1 MEKDL
6 LYKIALTLVPNI
18 GDATA
23 KNLIAFFGT
32 AEKAFSQSKQK
43 LTQIPGIAEKT
54 ASLLFSNLA
63 NKEVLLRAEKEL
75 RFIEENKIDVLFID
89 DDNYPNRLRYCS
101 DAPVLLYYKG
111 NANLNTDKIISIV
124 GTRTPTDY
132 GMQVTEKLIED
143 LSESGAL
150 IVSGLAYGIDVQS
163 HQAALKN
170 KLDTVGVVAHGHD
183 RMYPAVH
190 ANIARKMEK
199 QGGILTEFISETN
212 PDRENFPKRNRI
224 VAGMCDAL
232 VVIETRIKGG
242 SLITA
247 EIANSYNKDVFAFP
261 GRSNDEMSSGCN
273 AFIKRN
279 KAVLIESAAD
289 LLYVMN
295 WQENTSSPIK
305 KSKQIPLPI
314 NLSNKEQIVVDAIKE
329 KETMHVDEICFKA
342 GFTTSEVAGLLLQLE
357 FSNIIKSL
365 PGKLYSLNQ

>member
-23 KNLIAFFGT
+23 KNLIAFFGS
-32 AEKAFSQSKQK
+32 AEKAFTQSKQK
-43 LTQIPGIAEKT
+43 LIQIPGIAEKT
-54 ASLLFSNLA
+54 ASILFSNLG
-63 NKEVLLRAEKEL
+63 NKEVLLHAEKEL
-75 RFIEENKIDVLFID
+75 RFIEENKVEVLFID
-89 DDNYPNRLRYCS
+89 DENYPRRLRYCS
-101 DAPVLLYYKG
+101 DAPALLYYKG
-111 NANLNTDKIISIV
+111 NANLNADKIISVV
-124 GTRTPTDY
+124 GTRNPSDY

-143 LSESGAL
+143 LSGTGAL
-150 IVSGLAYGIDVQS
+150 IVSGLAYGIDVHS
-163 HQAALKN
+163 HQASLKN

-183 RMYPAVH
+183 RIYPAVH
-190 ANIARKMEK
+190 SNIARKMEK
-199 QGGILTEFISETN
+199 QGGILTEFISKTN

-232 VVIETRIKGG
+232 IVVETKIKGG

-279 KAVLIESAAD
+279 KAVLIENAAD

-295 WQENTSSPIK
+295 WQESNEVPIK

-314 NLSNKEQIVVDAIKE
+314 NLSNKEQAIVDAIKA
-329 KETMHVDEICFKA
+329 KTIIHVDEICHTA
-342 GFTTSEVAGLLLQLE
+342 GFTTSETAGLLLQLE

-365 PGKLYSLNQ
+365 PGKLYTLNQ